1 MSSFQEATLSAMEK
15 CLQELQHALEG
26 LTPAEARWQPTLY
39 TNHIAWLVWH
49 MARAEDLW
57 GSRLQESPQVWNS
70 EGWADRFHMDPAS
83 TGVGHTMDDVRAM
96 PTLSLTDLMAYFH
109 AARAVTRCYLTHATD
124 VDLAREY
131 QARLQ
136 GTVTHA
142 WIVGHMLVEVSLHV
156 GQVQFIRGMM
166 RGRGWRELP
175 GG

>member
-1 MSSFQEATLSAMEK
+1 MSSFQEATLHAMEK

-26 LTPAEARWQPTLY
+26 LTPAEARWQPTLD

-83 TGVGHTMDDVRAM
+83 TGVGHTMDEVRAM
-96 PTLSLTDLMAYFH
+96 PDISLTDLMAYFH
-109 AARAVTRCYLTHATD
+109 AARAVTRRYLINATD
-124 VDLAREY
+124 TDLARE
-131 QARLQ
+131 APTKNL
-136 GTVTHA
+136 GPVTHA